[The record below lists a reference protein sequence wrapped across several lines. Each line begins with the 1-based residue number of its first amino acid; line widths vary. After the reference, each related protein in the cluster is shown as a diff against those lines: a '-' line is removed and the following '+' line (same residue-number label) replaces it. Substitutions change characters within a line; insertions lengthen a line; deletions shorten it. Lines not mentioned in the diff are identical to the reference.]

1 MKSRSSEIHCTQPCE
16 TWTGG
21 IRYTQNYINLNGQR
35 IDSLK
40 LRTEI
45 IASHEGIRNV
55 EIFKSRS
62 IVNEN
67 HQEKL
72 TALILHSDKFDRIKF
87 ELYLK
92 KAYDKIKGSDYEWRE
107 PDLDEDKQK
116 EALHLPEIVHY
127 FSYRDYLSESPWA
140 SRGLSTSGKRMFS
153 DGKKFEEIY
162 ADLRPF
168 IPTEGP
174 SLKLSL
180 IHI

>member
-1 MKSRSSEIHCTQPCE
+1 MVLSERDNYKGKETEVDVITKSLAIIFYRLENRARCDDCSKFCMKSRSSENHCTQPCE

-40 LRTEI
+40 LRKEI

-72 TALILHSDKFDRIKF
+72 TALILHSDKFDRIWK
-87 ELYLK
+87 
-92 KAYDKIKGSDYEWRE
+92 R
-107 PDLDEDKQK
+107 
-116 EALHLPEIVHY
+116 
-127 FSYRDYLSESPWA
+127 
-140 SRGLSTSGKRMFS
+140 LSTLTISRTFSMDAGVVYGTEWKRTKIAFAPRFM
-153 DGKKFEEIY
+153 
-162 ADLRPF
+162 LR
-168 IPTEGP
+168 
-174 SLKLSL
+174 
-180 IHI
+180 

>member
-1 MKSRSSEIHCTQPCE
+1 MKRRSSEFHCTQPCE
-16 TWTGG
+16 TWEGG

-40 LRTEI
+40 LRKEI

-72 TALILHSDKFDRIKF
+72 TALILHSDNFDRIKF

-92 KAYDKIKGSDYEWRE
+92 KAYDKIRGRDYEWRE
-107 PDLDEDKQK
+107 PDPDEEK
-116 EALHLPEIVHY
+116 EAVHLPEIVHY
-127 FSYRDYLSESPWA
+127 FSYRD
-140 SRGLSTSGKRMFS
+140 
-153 DGKKFEEIY
+153 
-162 ADLRPF
+162 
-168 IPTEGP
+168 
-174 SLKLSL
+174 
-180 IHI
+180 